1 MSDQDAGAP
10 VPNGENH
17 TVKYVLLALAGV
29 YVLFSLYLMFD
40 MRGRIGTLEEKQ
52 GATAAAQQELGQKF
66 SQMHSSMKASLG
78 AVAEKAG
85 MTEQQLAEKTA
96 ALQRAQKAAEARLAK
111 QQKEQ
116 YGEVSG
122 QMAGVKSEVGGVK
135 TDLTSTKADLEA
147 TKAKLERTI
156 GDLGQQSGLIA
167 RTREDLEVLKHRG
180 DRNYYEFTLL
190 KKKRQPVG
198 SISLELR
205 KADVKKSK
213 FTLNVLADDKTIE
226 KKDRTVAE
234 PLQFYTGRDRQLYE
248 LVIFTVEK
256 NKVTGYL
263 STPKTGPAPASP
275 QGN

>member
-1 MSDQDAGAP
+1 MSDQDAAP
-10 VPNGENH
+10 VPGGENQ

-52 GATAAAQQELGQKF
+52 GATTAAQQELEKKLTQTN
-66 SQMHSSMKASLG
+66 SSIKASLG
-78 AVAEKAG
+78 AVADKVG
-85 MTEQQLAEKTA
+85 MTEQQLADKTKE
-96 ALQRAQKAAEARLAK
+96 LQRSQKAAEARLAE
-111 QQKEQ
+111 QQKKQ

-122 QMAGVKSEVGGVK
+122 QVAGVKTEVGGVK

-167 RTREDLEVLKHRG
+167 HTRDELEYLKHRG
-180 DRNYYEFTLL
+180 DRNYFEFTLT
-190 KKKRQPVG
+190 KKKRQPV
-198 SISLELR
+198 STISLEL
-205 KADVKKSK
+205 KKTDAKRSK

-248 LVIFTVEK
+248 LVVFSVDK
-256 NKVTGYL
+256 DKVTGYL
-263 STPKTGPAPASP
+263 STPKTGAAPQA
-275 QGN
+275 N

>member
-1 MSDQDAGAP
+1 MLEEDPGAP
-10 VPNGENH
+10 VPSGEESH

-52 GATAAAQQELGQKF
+52 GAATAAQKELEKKLEQTNA
-66 SQMHSSMKASLG
+66 STKASLG
-78 AVAEKAG
+78 AVANKVG
-85 MTEQQLAEKTA
+85 MTEQQLAEKTKD
-96 ALQRAQKAAEARLAK
+96 LQRAQKAAEARLAQ

-116 YGEVSG
+116 FGEVSG
-122 QMAGVKSEVGGVK
+122 QVAGVKTEVGGVK

-167 RTREDLEVLKHRG
+167 HTRDELEYLKHRG
-180 DRNYYEFTLL
+180 DRNYFEFTLT
-190 KKKRQPVG
+190 KKKRQPV
-198 SISLELR
+198 STVSLEL
-205 KADVKKSK
+205 KKTDPKKSK

-234 PLQFYTGRDRQLYE
+234 PLQFYTGKDRQLYE
-248 LVIFTVEK
+248 LVVFTVQK
-256 NKVTGYL
+256 DKVTGYL
-263 STPKTGPAPASP
+263 STPKAAAAPAA
-275 QGN
+275 QAN

>member
-1 MSDQDAGAP
+1 MLQEDHGAP
-10 VPNGENH
+10 VPNGDENK
-17 TVKYVLLALAGV
+17 TMKYVLLGVAGV

-40 MRGRIGTLEEKQ
+40 MRGRIGVLEDKQ
-52 GATAAAQQELGQKF
+52 GATTAAQKELEKKLDQT
-66 SQMHSSMKASLG
+66 SASTKASLG
-78 AVAEKAG
+78 AVASKVG

-96 ALQRAQKAAEARLAK
+96 ALQRAQRASEARLEK

-122 QMAGVKSEVGGVK
+122 QVAGVKSDVGGVK
-135 TDLTSTKADLEA
+135 TDVASTKADLEA

-167 RTREDLEVLKHRG
+167 RTRDELDYLKHRG
-180 DRNYYEFTLL
+180 DRNYFEFTLT
-190 KKKRQPVG
+190 KKKRQPV
-198 SISLELR
+198 STISLEL
-205 KADVKKSK
+205 KKTDVKKSK

-234 PLQFYTGRDRQLYE
+234 PLQFYSGKDRQLYE
-248 LVIFTVEK
+248 LVVFTVEK
-256 NKVTGYL
+256 DKVTGYL
-263 STPKTGPAPASP
+263 STPKTAPVPP